1 MRDVM
6 DRAGRSMFRRLVIGG
21 LRGVWVRGD
30 LPSGPHVY
38 AANHHSWWDPFVANA
53 VLHQHGRRAGL
64 VMEQAN
70 LAAFRPLRRLAVVGN
85 AEPRAALALLLEG
98 RPLVIFPEGTL
109 RPAGAPGPLADGA
122 AWFSCRAGVQ
132 LIAAATRVVL
142 RGQQSGEAYVW
153 LTPVDTGGTR
163 AEATGRLAR
172 TLTDRLDTLDALIAT
187 AEDPRLPLD
196 GFEKVLTGRR
206 SWDERLSRR
215 PR

>member
-1 MRDVM
+1 MRDVV
-6 DRAGRSMFRRLVIGG
+6 DRAGRSMFRRLVTGG
-21 LRGVWVRGD
+21 LRGIWVRGD
-30 LPSGPHVY
+30 LPSGPHAY

-53 VLHQHGRRAGL
+53 VLHGRRTGL

-70 LAAFRPLRRLAVVGN
+70 LAAFRPLRRLDVVGN
-85 AEPRAALALLLEG
+85 AEPRRALALLLDG
-98 RPLVIFPEGTL
+98 RPLVIFPEGVL
-109 RPAGAPGPLADGA
+109 RSAGPPGPLADGA
-122 AWFSCRAGVQ
+122 AWFARRAGVP
-132 LIAAATRVVL
+132 LVAAATRIVL

-163 AEATGRLAR
+163 EEATARLAA
-172 TLTDRLDTLDALIAT
+172 TLTDRLDELDALIAT

-196 GFEKVLTGRR
+196 GFEQVLTGRR